1 MKKST
6 LLAFC
11 LCLSLIGATAA
22 EARYNIVT
30 GGPTGTYIQIGND
43 LSRLL
48 ERNGRTLNVLES
60 NGSQDNIYDVST
72 RAWTPLGI
80 VQSDVLGWI
89 QYMQDVEPELRR
101 IAQTTRM
108 VYPLYNEEIHILARE
123 GIDSLRDLSGKRVAT
138 GKIGSGT
145 NLTATLLLGS
155 VSITLGREVNA
166 GGREAAEMLKR
177 GAIDAMFYVA
187 GYPVKLFA
195 EEISRN
201 DNLHLLPLT
210 DRSLREFYSASRIPA
225 GTYSWQPEA
234 VPVVAVK
241 AVLMTYEYDRRNTYF
256 SDACDFVGFAAWS
269 IRENLDRLRNNGH
282 PKWNS
287 VDLNEEIPGWQQ
299 ARCVRQGLSQRPAR
313 PAAPNPGRS
322 DRACE
327 RACDAESNPVRRTMC
342 RARCASL

>member
-1 MKKST
+1 MKKIT
-6 LLAFC
+6 LLA
-11 LCLSLIGATAA
+11 LCLHLSFITTTAA
-22 EARYNIVT
+22 QESYNIVT
-30 GGPTGTYIQIGND
+30 GGPTGTYIQIGRD

-48 ERNGRTLNVLES
+48 AGNGRILNVLES
-60 NGSQDNIYDVST
+60 NGSQDNIYDVSK
-72 RAWTPLGI
+72 RPWTPLGI

-89 QYMQDVEPELRR
+89 QYSQNLELELRR

-108 VYPLYNEEIHILARE
+108 VYPLYNEEIHILARK
-123 GIDSLRDLSGKRVAT
+123 GINSLQDLSGRPVAT

-155 VSITLGREVNA
+155 ASIALGREVNA

-195 EEISRN
+195 EEISRD
-201 DNLHLLPLT
+201 DNLHLLSLT
-210 DRSLREFYSASRIPA
+210 DRSLREFYSASSIPA

-241 AVLMTYEYDRRNTYF
+241 AVLMTYEFDRRNTYF
-256 SDACDFVGFAAWS
+256 SNACDFVGFAARS
-269 IRENLDRLRNNGH
+269 IRENLDWLRVRGH

-287 VDLNEEIPGWQQ
+287 VNLNEEIPGWQQ
-299 ARCVRQGLSQRPAR
+299 ARCVSQSLSQNRSQG
-313 PAAPNPGRS
+313 PGCKQ
-322 DRACE
+322 ACRE
-327 RACDAESNPVRRTMC
+327 ESNPIRRSLC
-342 RARCASL
+342 LAKCAAR